1 MKSFNSKIGA
11 GVAGLLGAVYLVAGL
26 ATGHSAR
33 SEPPPDLSAT
43 AAETGLDVWKASAA
57 LLETAGKPLVV
68 DVRGA
73 EDYAR
78 WHVPGSVNEP
88 GADGA
93 KLVALAKEH
102 APVIVVAAKD
112 DAAQKLVGEAKA
124 TAKDARI
131 HYLVDGPRSWY
142 LAFDLPV
149 PMFAEGAAPSG
160 YEQSLATLR
169 GFLLRPDP
177 AAKDRALEAL
187 QTLAKL
193 NFQPSLL
200 KQAGKAKAA
209 GGAKKKISGG
219 CG

>member
-1 MKSFNSKIGA
+1 MKPFNPKIAAGA
-11 GVAGLLGAVYLVAGL
+11 AVLLGAVYLVAGL
-26 ATGHSAR
+26 ASGHSAR
-33 SEPPPDLSAT
+33 SEPPADLSAS
-43 AAETGLDVWKASAA
+43 AAESGLDVWKVSAA

-68 DVRGA
+68 DVRSAG
-73 EDYAR
+73 EFAR
-78 WHVPGSVNEP
+78 WHVSGSTNEP
-88 GADGA
+88 GADA
-93 KLVALAKEH
+93 ARLLALAKEH
-102 APVIVVAAKD
+102 VPVIVVAAKD
-112 DAAQKLVGEAKA
+112 DVAQKLVGEAKA
-124 TAKDARI
+124 NAKDARI

-149 PMFAEGAAPSG
+149 PMFAEGSAPSG
-160 YEQSLATLR
+160 YEEALGTLR
-169 GFLLRPDP
+169 GFLQKPDP
-177 AAKDRALEAL
+177 AARGQALEAL